1 MDEYLA
7 RLFGSQPSY
16 MGQLMGADDAER
28 LRREAQN
35 QGLLGAG
42 IGLLMASGPSAQ
54 KQNIGQIIGQGLMAG
69 QQAYRGAMQQA
80 VQDRMTA
87 LQLGEMARKQK
98 AMETARQQLPLL
110 VQTTETPGAQIPLPV
125 PMDEEGNVMPEARMP
140 GPVTRAI
147 NPKVA
152 ATLRGV
158 LDPKQYADLIKAAE
172 TEVGINAPKY
182 EKVGDQIVAIT
193 PGQKPQVVYEGPQR
207 LVFQASD
214 GKVLGLNPQTG
225 QKVVEHKTGAKTGL
239 NDIGKVYVAVRFPG
253 VEESALSP
261 EQLAEAFNYSQ
272 LANPV
277 DAANAAQNNL
287 RLQAETGLSGP
298 VPQARPALAPVAQSR
313 AQPAAQ
319 PAVQPAAPV
328 AAPAS
333 AQQAMAPA
341 AQPTTQPTQPQALA
355 APIAGEP
362 AYRQST
368 PDNPTVVNP
377 SIPPK
382 IRNEFKSRQPQ
393 VFSATTSVL
402 RTYRDTQNDIRAL
415 LNNEAGTRA
424 ATGFGGELISAVPGT
439 EAANAKAIID
449 KLKNRS
455 FVANLNEMRQAS
467 PTGAAVGA
475 VTEREGARFENLV
488 ASLSQAQTYA
498 QFRNQLLEL
507 DRFIAESSMA
517 TKNAFEQDYGNNKTI
532 DTMIGQMPKPFQ
544 TQTTSGDLG
553 AAARA
558 ELERRRKGK

>member
-28 LRREAQN
+28 LRQEAQR
-35 QGLLGAG
+35 QGLLGTG
-42 IGLLMASGPSAQ
+42 IGLLMASGPSQ
-54 KQNIGQIIGQGLMAG
+54 QRQNIGQIIGQGLMAG
-69 QQAYRGAMQQA
+69 QQAYRGAVQQA
-80 VQDRMTA
+80 VQDKMTA

-110 VQTTETPGAQIPLPV
+110 VQTTETPGAQISLPV

-140 GPVTRAI
+140 GQVTRAI
-147 NPKVA
+147 NPQVA

-158 LDPKQYADLIKAAE
+158 LDPEQYADLIKAAE
-172 TEVGINAPKY
+172 TEVGINATKY

-239 NDIGKVYVAVRFPG
+239 NDIGKVYIAVRFPG
-253 VEESALSP
+253 VEESGLSP

-313 AQPAAQ
+313 AQPAA
-319 PAVQPAAPV
+319 PV
-328 AAPAS
+328 AAPAPT
-333 AQQAMAPA
+333 QQATPPA
-341 AQPTTQPTQPQALA
+341 TQPATQPTQPLA
-355 APIAGEP
+355 APVSGEP
-362 AYRQST
+362 SYTQST
-368 PDNPTVVNP
+368 PENPTVVNP
-377 SIPPK
+377 AIPLK
-382 IRNEFKSRQPQ
+382 IRNEFKSKQPQ
-393 VFSATTSVL
+393 VFSATTSML
-402 RTYRDTQNDIRAL
+402 RTFRDTQNDIRAL

-498 QFRNQLLEL
+498 QFKNQLLEL

-517 TKNAFEQDYGNNKTI
+517 TKNAFEQDYGRNKTI

>member
-1 MDEYLA
+1 MEEYLA

-16 MGQLMGADDAER
+16 MGQLMGAEDAER

-80 VQDRMTA
+80 VQDRMMG
-87 LQLGEMARKQK
+87 LQFGEMARKQK

-110 VQTTETPGAQIPLPV
+110 VQTTETQGAQIPLPV

-140 GPVTRAI
+140 GQVTRAI

-225 QKVVEHKTGAKTGL
+225 QKVVEHKTGTKTGL

-313 AQPAAQ
+313 AQPA
-319 PAVQPAAPV
+319 VQPAAPV

-355 APIAGEP
+355 APVSGEP
-362 AYRQST
+362 SYTQST
-368 PDNPTVVNP
+368 PENPTVVNP
-377 SIPPK
+377 AIPLK
-382 IRNEFKSRQPQ
+382 IRNEFKSKQPQ
-393 VFSATTSVL
+393 VFSATTSML
-402 RTYRDTQNDIRAL
+402 RTFRDTQNDIRAL

-507 DRFIAESSMA
+507 DRFIADSLMA
-517 TKNAFEQDYGNNKTI
+517 TKNAFEQDYGRNKTI

>member
-1 MDEYLA
+1 
-7 RLFGSQPSY
+7 
-16 MGQLMGADDAER
+16 MGQLMGADEAER

-54 KQNIGQIIGQGLMAG
+54 RQNIGQIIGQGLMTG
-69 QQAYRGAMQQA
+69 QQAYRGAVQQA

-140 GPVTRAI
+140 GQVTRAI

-193 PGQKPQVVYEGPQR
+193 PGQKPQVVYEGR
-207 LVFQASD
+207 KKLEFRAVGDTVFGLD
-214 GKVLGLNPQTG
+214 PETGRKVTEFNAESSPLPP
-225 QKVVEHKTGAKTGL
+225 AA
-239 NDIGKVYVAVRFPG
+239 KVYARVNFPG
-253 VEESALSP
+253 VAYTALNP
-261 EQLAEAFNYSQ
+261 EQIAKAMNWSQ
-272 LANPV
+272 MASPADV
-277 DAANAAQNNL
+277 AALEQKNVEL
-287 RLQAETGLSGP
+287 RSTLGVSGPSVPQRPLLVAPQAET
-298 VPQARPALAPVAQSR
+298 QAPAPARAGVQQAVQQNQPVAQS
-313 AQPAAQ
+313 PT
-319 PAVQPAAPV
+319 
-328 AAPAS
+328 
-333 AQQAMAPA
+333 MAPA
-341 AQPTTQPTQPQALA
+341 TQPATQPTQPLA
-355 APIAGEP
+355 APVSGEP
-362 AYRQST
+362 SYTQST
-368 PDNPTVVNP
+368 PENPTVVNP
-377 SIPPK
+377 AIPLK
-382 IRNEFKSRQPQ
+382 IRNEFKSKQPQ
-393 VFSATTSVL
+393 VFSATTSML
-402 RTYRDTQNDIRAL
+402 RTFRDTQNDIRAL
-415 LNNEAGTRA
+415 LNNEPGTRA

-517 TKNAFEQDYGNNKTI
+517 TKNAFEQDYGRNKTI